1 MEQNGIVGIAFRWL
15 NSKNYF
21 LVEFSTKFVK
31 VKKML
36 SNKLFELAES
46 KDFKIAKKTWIDVK
60 LEFEGFVNSFNF
72 RIISKNMARR

>member
-60 LEFEGFVNSFNF
+60 LEFEE
-72 RIISKNMARR
+72 